1 MVCCWAGEAG
11 TSGNTAHRLIP
22 DGCVG
27 RPGVEDGRLF
37 QAGGGRTLKGPR
49 PYPAH
54 ELTGQP
60 AVVSRTLAEDGL
72 ITEAGAVA
80 RVSAFLSVP
89 WAPLS
94 QGSERSVR

>member
-1 MVCCWAGEAG
+1 MDVWVDLEWK
-11 TSGNTAHRLIP
+11 TISGRRRKNSEGSKALSCSRAHRSACR
-22 DGCVG
+22 G
-27 RPGVEDGRLF
+27 F
-37 QAGGGRTLKGPR
+37 
-49 PYPAH
+49 
-54 ELTGQP
+54 
-60 AVVSRTLAEDGL
+60 RTLAEDGL